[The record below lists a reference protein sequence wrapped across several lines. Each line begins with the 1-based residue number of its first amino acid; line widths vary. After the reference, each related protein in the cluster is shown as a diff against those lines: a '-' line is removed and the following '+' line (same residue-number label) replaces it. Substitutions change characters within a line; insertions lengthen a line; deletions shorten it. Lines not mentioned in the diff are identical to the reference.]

1 MLLGGKKLAAEIKEE
16 LGKKIKEENLELQL
30 IILQVGK
37 NKASE
42 VYIRNK
48 IKFGEDIG
56 VKVVFKEYPESV
68 DEEVLIHDISE
79 LNKDP
84 KCSGMILQ
92 LPVPQHLDGDR
103 LIQIIDWKK
112 DIDGLTYNSI
122 GRAYYGD
129 PGYYSATALG
139 VMDLLDYYGVE
150 LEGKTVTV
158 AGRSNLVGKVLG
170 LLLINRGA
178 TVTVCNSKTPNIKE
192 YIQKSDVFIS
202 AIGKPLYFTKEYFQ
216 NPNQIV
222 IDVGT
227 NFLDGK
233 LVGDVDFKNIENDV
247 VGVTPVPGGVGV
259 LTVAELMKNLVNSD
273 ELTKGE

>member
-16 LGKKIKEENLELQL
+16 LGKKIKEENLELRL
-30 IILQVGK
+30 IILQVGE

-56 VKVVFKEYPESV
+56 VKVILKEYPENV
-68 DEEVLIHDISE
+68 DEKVLVHDISE
-79 LNKDP
+79 LNEDP

-92 LPVPQHLDGDR
+92 LPVPPHLDGDK
-103 LIQIIDWKK
+103 LIQTIDWKK
-112 DIDGLTYNSI
+112 DIDGLTYNSM

-129 PGYYSATALG
+129 PGYYSATARG
-139 VMDLLDYYGVE
+139 VMDLLDHYGVE

-170 LLLINRGA
+170 LLLINKGA

-192 YIQKSDVFIS
+192 YIQKSDVFVS

-247 VGVTPVPGGVGV
+247 MGVTPVPGGVGV
-259 LTVAELMKNLVNSD
+259 LTVAELMKNLVNTG
-273 ELTKGE
+273 ELTRE